1 MKFCVECG
9 KNINETF
16 NGLCAECASKRAGIE
31 IPEVIDVVLCKDCGV
46 RMKRKNWV
54 NEEDHIR
61 EAVEENLEVKDAVIR
76 KVDLSLL
83 SGDEYAQNWEVH
95 AVMDSFG
102 QKIERMVEIKVRIR
116 YVLCPSCARKR
127 GGYYEAKL
135 QLRGRIPEGWEKNMT
150 EAYAEDVKGGI
161 DLYFSSLADERAV
174 VKKFTSMKNV
184 EVKES
189 KKLHTVKNGKA
200 IYKYTTLLRFDENS
214 HNSRKQK
221 R

>member
-61 EAVEENLEVKDAVIR
+61 EAVEENLKVKDAVIR
-76 KVDLSLL
+76 KMDLSLL
-83 SGDEYAQNWEVH
+83 SGDEYAQNWEVR

-135 QLRGRIPEGWEKNMT
+135 QLRGRIPEDWEKNVT
-150 EAYAEDVKGGI
+150 EAYAEDVTGGI

-174 VKKFTSMKNV
+174 VKKFTSMRNV

-200 IYKYTTLLRFDENS
+200 IYKYTTLLRFDEAGN
-214 HNSRKQK
+214 NSRKQK

>member
-1 MKFCVECG
+1 
-9 KNINETF
+9 
-16 NGLCAECASKRAGIE
+16 
-31 IPEVIDVVLCKDCGV
+31 
-46 RMKRKNWV
+46 
-54 NEEDHIR
+54 
-61 EAVEENLEVKDAVIR
+61 VKDAVIR
-76 KVDLSLL
+76 KMDLSLL

-102 QKIERMVEIKVRIR
+102 QKIERTAEIKVRIR

-135 QLRGRIPEGWEKNMT
+135 QLRGRIPEDWEKNVT
-150 EAYAEDVKGGI
+150 EAYAENVKGGI

-174 VKKFTSMKNV
+174 VKKFTSMRNV

-200 IYKYTTLLRFDENS
+200 IYKYTTLLRFDEAGN
-214 HNSRKQK
+214 NSRKQK

>member
-9 KNINETF
+9 KDVSETF
-16 NGLCAECASKRAGIE
+16 NGLCSECASKRAGIK
-31 IPEVIDVVLCKDCGV
+31 IPEIIDLVLCKDCGL

-54 NEEDHIR
+54 NEADHIR
-61 EAVEENLEVKDAVIR
+61 EAVEENLEERDAVLR
-76 KVDLSLL
+76 KMDLNLL

-102 QKIERMVEIKVRIR
+102 QKIERTAETKIRIR

-135 QLRGRIPEGWEKNMT
+135 QLRGRIPEDWEKHVT
-150 EAYAEDVKGGI
+150 EAYAENVKGGI
-161 DLYFSSLADERAV
+161 DLYFSSLADERTV
-174 VKKFTSMKNV
+174 VKKFASMRNV